1 MIVASK
7 TIGSKRRLFEDFS
20 IPVPPETD
28 GEGGGE
34 FTLEQL
40 IERIVRIE
48 VAEFRKR
55 QHDRQFIRA
64 LSAEEITTG
73 LEAGKID
80 MGGSDI
86 GQQEVDEDAAVAAA
100 LQSFED
106 GIYLVAI
113 DDEQITRLEQQI
125 YLQSDSRITFIR
137 LTLLSGG

>member
-1 MIVASK
+1 MIVTGK
-7 TIGSKRRLFEDFS
+7 TIGSRRRLFEDFS
-20 IPVPPETD
+20 IPIPPGVD
-28 GEGGGE
+28 GGEGGG

-48 VAEFRKR
+48 VAEFRRR

-64 LSAEEITTG
+64 LSPAEITKG
-73 LEAGKID
+73 EEAGKID
-80 MGGSDI
+80 MGGSDV
-86 GQQEVDEDAAVAAA
+86 GVQEVDEDAAVATA

-113 DDEQITRLEQQI
+113 DDEQITRLEQQL
-125 YLQSDSRITFIR
+125 YLQTDSRITFIR